1 MLTSFL
7 VALAAAGGV
16 TIALGR
22 RQGRRPMPLAP
33 SKLTIAAAAVIAIA
47 LAVIAIPLA
56 MAASGLVSW
65 DAAATGAGCGMG
77 IFGGQLLIARRPL
90 PPG

>member
-1 MLTSFL
+1 MMLTSFL

-16 TIALGR
+16 TVALGR

-33 SKLTIAAAAVIAIA
+33 SKLAIPAA
-47 LAVIAIPLA
+47 AVIAIPLA

>member
-1 MLTSFL
+1 MMLTSFL

-22 RQGRRPMPLAP
+22 RQGRRPVPLAP
-33 SKLTIAAAAVIAIA
+33 SKLAIAAA
-47 LAVIAIPLA
+47 AVIAIPLA

-65 DAAATGAGCGMG
+65 DAAATGVGCGVG
-77 IFGGQLLIARRPL
+77 IFGGQLLIARRLL